1 MTALL
6 ISALVWSA
14 EAFGGP
20 SKSAFLELAS
30 KFRAGSLGE
39 NPIAKVANMLRDL
52 QTEMED
58 DRDHEQKLF
67 DKYGCWYT
75 TVMGAKKASNA
86 EATDRIE
93 ALTAYV
99 DDIES
104 GRIEFSDE
112 GADQKKEVKELKGEI
127 EKATNLRKK
136 DKADYEAAKVRSR
149 RPLTSGRRTRQI

>member
-30 KFRAGSLGE
+30 KLRATTFGE
-39 NPIAKVANMLRDL
+39 NPISKVASMLRDL
-52 QTEMED
+52 QAEMED
-58 DRDHEQKLF
+58 DRGHEQKLF

-99 DDIES
+99 DDIDS

-112 GADQKKEVKELKGEI
+112 GADQKKEVKELNGEI

-136 DKADYEAAKVRSR
+136 DKADYEAAKSEMEK
-149 RPLTSGRRTRQI
+149 TISAGRRTRQI